1 MKLIPTKIKL
11 TLGVRR
17 WAVGNHASK
26 TEEEQ
31 SFAIRLVSKSK
42 WGYNIAQVDEFLNR
56 AHSLYVSPG
65 PGMSQEEVQLVT
77 FDLQKGGYS
86 FAQVDA
92 ALIRLG
98 LAIVDKHAQ
107 RDIAEEGLNAWIG
120 NTRALALTL
129 QPRAEAAD
137 GRRFRKGS
145 YGIPSYD
152 KGQVDAIVRKAWFN
166 IASTMGILTTLTGAG
181 NPRKLP
187 KSMKRKGE
195 IKRIKTKDALRSVEV
210 MNTLFIQRRGPSGYD
225 EASVDAYLYRVVQ
238 VLTRLEAVER
248 VGVEFPSAVGAED
261 GKTGLERIAQ
271 IPGAAPGS
279 FSPRRRRT
287 RGSTANLNPGEMTGV
302 YADGLLTNMPGD
314 MTGRIILNPRDQKP
328 SLIGQEGSPFS
339 PSTNGSGSIPPAINP
354 QNPQNSQSSQ
364 NPQNPQNPPSVLS
377 GVGGS
382 SYGNSQPSSQDFFNQ
397 GGSNYNM
404 QSPAS
409 EFRNSSSARPG
420 HLDGEGLS
428 DLQSIS
434 SHRTPSTPSMQPQAP
449 GKSSAQWEPPVF
461 ESPHDAEE
469 NRMQQSSLSH
479 DSFSYTALSPR
490 NGSNSSLGRQNT
502 SSVNERYDFSDIL
515 SARFES
521 LGELDDYSNS
531 ETSANPYKSH
541 SSKLNS

>member
-1 MKLIPTKIKL
+1 M
-11 TLGVRR
+11 
-17 WAVGNHASK
+17 GNHASK

-166 IASTMGILTTLTGAG
+166 IASTMGILTTLSGAG

-187 KSMKRKGE
+187 KSMKKKGE
-195 IKRIKTKDALRSVEV
+195 IKRINTKDALRSVEV

-248 VGVEFPSAVGAED
+248 VGVEFPSALSSED
-261 GKTGLERIAQ
+261 AKTGFERIAQ
-271 IPGAAPGS
+271 IPGAAPES
-279 FSPRRRRT
+279 FSPRRRRA
-287 RGSTANLNPGEMTGV
+287 RGSTANVDPGEMTGI
-302 YADGLLTNMPGD
+302 YAGGLLTNMPGD
-314 MTGRIILNPRDQKP
+314 MTGRIILNPRDEKP
-328 SLIGQEGSPFS
+328 SLIGQEGAPFS
-339 PSTNGSGSIPPAINP
+339 PSTRGSGDVPPAINP
-354 QNPQNSQSSQ
+354 QNSQNSQNSQ
-364 NPQNPQNPPSVLS
+364 NPQNPQNPPAVPS
-377 GVGGS
+377 GGGGS
-382 SYGNSQPSSQDFFNQ
+382 SYGGSQPPSQDFFSS
-397 GGSNYNM
+397 GGGQNM
-404 QSPAS
+404 QSVAS
-409 EFRNSSSARPG
+409 DYEDLRPLGPEYREGEELGDFQSRPSRVSSPISSMPTRTSSQSSS
-420 HLDGEGLS
+420 
-428 DLQSIS
+428 
-434 SHRTPSTPSMQPQAP
+434 
-449 GKSSAQWEPPVF
+449 QWEPPVF
-461 ESPHDAEE
+461 ETPHDMEE
-469 NRMQQSSLSH
+469 NRMQQSSLSR
-479 DSFSYTALSPR
+479 DSFSQTTLSSR
-490 NGSNSSLGRQNT
+490 DSSNFSGEGRGT
-502 SSVNERYDFSDIL
+502 SSDNGRYDFSGLL

-521 LGELDDYSNS
+521 LGGLDDYSNP
-531 ETSANPYKSH
+531 ETSANPYKTR
-541 SSKLNS
+541 SSRLDS